1 MNLFKISLLILVV
14 SQLRCTPPKDQSE
27 TKRSLTTSSIGIVS
41 DVASSASKT
50 LDNKVPFNKVSLGQ
64 VTPETVVMINRILAN
79 PKVKNLGSIMKS
91 SVDSKLKFFQSNEL
105 LQSGVLLSNDIQGI
119 ATSIRNNSDQYADR
133 ISAVLGDQSLS
144 SLNIEELSQQ
154 FIQNSTKDIPEFSQY
169 VKRLGATNEEKE
181 RAIIST
187 VVKNVTLTAQIE
199 FFYALLNHPKVKEN
213 IELTK
218 RIRSEFDLKRNAY
231 IQSGIKTYDP
241 KWITK
246 DNGLLEELFPK

>member
-1 MNLFKISLLILVV
+1 MNLFKLSLLILVGN
-14 SQLRCTPPKDQSE
+14 QLSCTPPKDQSE
-27 TKRSLTTSSIGIVS
+27 TKRSLTTSSLGIVS

-50 LDNKVPFNKVSLGQ
+50 LDNKVFLGQ

-79 PKVKNLGSIMKS
+79 PKVKNLGSIIKS
-91 SVDSKLKFFQSNEL
+91 SVDSKLKFFQSNDL
-105 LQSGVLLSNDIQGI
+105 LKNGVLLSNDIQGI

-144 SLNIEELSQQ
+144 ALNIEELSQQ

-169 VKRLGATNEEKE
+169 VKRLGATNEETE

-246 DNGLLEELFPK
+246 DKGLLEELFPK